1 RLLRTRYERPRGRPE
16 AERDQQFPP
25 SDGDCHTP
33 LPCEVRKWNDSTPR
47 ACSLA
52 VQGGRMLV
60 ASTSVVASTALLPP
74 PNLSECRHS
83 ALARCGIAVR
93 RDVDLQGSLCEGLRL
108 TCELFKVRRSLQ
120 RDGMVIPVRQTQL
133 PVLEQLERFS

>member
-1 RLLRTRYERPRGRPE
+1 MLLDMMSSARPLRLSRLYAASGHAATA
-16 AERDQQFPP
+16 AECGQQFPP

-74 PNLSECRHS
+74 PTLSECRHS
-83 ALARCGIAVR
+83 ALARRGIAVR
-93 RDVDLQGSLCEGLRL
+93 RDVDLQGSLCEGLR
-108 TCELFKVRRSLQ
+108 
-120 RDGMVIPVRQTQL
+120 
-133 PVLEQLERFS
+133 